1 VTRALAVPLPSSWG
15 ASCDAAY
22 QIEPGQ
28 IQHGGSDVST
38 QPAEQFTQPTA
49 DDILRV
55 ENISKRF
62 GAVTALTDVSLRVER
77 GEVLGLIGDNG
88 AGKSTLIKIICG
100 FQQPTS
106 GRIILNG
113 EEVTFT
119 SVTQARAAGID
130 VVYQDLALINQLTVY
145 HNMFLN
151 REPVRWPLLR
161 NKVMRQQAQ
170 KHLDSMGIKTLSS
183 VDVEV
188 AMLSGGQRQA
198 IAVARSVFSD
208 AKVLLLDEPLAAM
221 GVKEGAMILDL
232 VREVKERGISVII
245 IAHNYGQVLEVC
257 DRVNLLQ
264 GGRITYDKY
273 ARDTSVE
280 ALTEMVVAEYRKA
293 LEERH
298 RAAS

>member
-1 VTRALAVPLPSSWG
+1 
-15 ASCDAAY
+15 
-22 QIEPGQ
+22 
-28 IQHGGSDVST
+28 VST
-38 QPAEQFTQPTA
+38 ESAETFTQPTS

-55 ENISKRF
+55 EHISKRY
-62 GAVTALTDVSLRVER
+62 GAVTALTDVSLRLER

-106 GRIILNG
+106 GRILLNG
-113 EEVTFT
+113 EEITFS
-119 SVTQARAAGID
+119 SVTDARAKGVD

-151 REPVRWPLLR
+151 REPVRRPLPLLR
-161 NKVMRQQAQ
+161 NRIMRQEAQ
-170 KHLDSMGIKTLSS
+170 KHLDSMGIKTLKS
-183 VDVEV
+183 VDLEV
-188 AMLSGGQRQA
+188 ASLSGGQRQA

-208 AKVLLLDEPLAAM
+208 CKVLLLDEPLAAM

-232 VREVKERGISVII
+232 VKQVKERGISVII
-245 IAHNYGQVLEVC
+245 IAHNYGQVLQVC

-264 GGRITYDKY
+264 GGKITFDKY

-280 ALTEMVVAEYRKA
+280 ELTEMVVAEYRKA

-298 RAAS
+298 REAAS

>member
-1 VTRALAVPLPSSWG
+1 
-15 ASCDAAY
+15 
-22 QIEPGQ
+22 
-28 IQHGGSDVST
+28 VST
-38 QPAEQFTQPTA
+38 QPVEQFTEPTA
-49 DDILRV
+49 DDILQV
-55 ENISKRF
+55 EHISKRY
-62 GAVTALTDVSLRVER
+62 GAVTALVDVSLRLER

-88 AGKSTLIKIICG
+88 AGKSTLIKTICG

-113 EEVTFT
+113 EDVTFS
-119 SVTQARAAGID
+119 SVTDARAHGID

-151 REPVRWPLLR
+151 REPVRRPLPLLR
-161 NKVMRQQAQ
+161 NKVMRKQAQ
-170 KHLDSMGIKTLSS
+170 EHLDSMGIKTLSS

-221 GVKEGAMILDL
+221 GVKEGAMILDI
-232 VREVKERGISVII
+232 VRQVKARGISVII
-245 IAHNYGQVLEVC
+245 IAHNYGQVLQVC

-280 ALTEMVVAEYRKA
+280 ALTEMVVAEYRQA
-293 LEERH
+293 LEERN

>member
-1 VTRALAVPLPSSWG
+1 V
-15 ASCDAAY
+15 AY
-22 QIEPGQ
+22 QIKSGQ
-28 IQHGGSDVST
+28 IEHGGSEVST
-38 QPAEQFTQPTA
+38 QPAEQFTQPTD

-55 ENISKRF
+55 EHISKRY
-62 GAVTALTDVSLRVER
+62 GAVTALVDVSLRLER

-88 AGKSTLIKIICG
+88 AGKSTLIKTICG

-113 EEVTFT
+113 EDVTFS
-119 SVTQARAAGID
+119 SVTDARAHGID

-151 REPVRWPLLR
+151 REPVRRPLPLLR
-161 NKVMRQQAQ
+161 NKVMRQEAQ

-221 GVKEGAMILDL
+221 GVKEGAMILDI
-232 VREVKERGISVII
+232 VRQVKARGISVII
-245 IAHNYGQVLEVC
+245 IAHNYGQVLQVC

-264 GGRITYDKY
+264 GGKITFDKY
-273 ARDTSVE
+273 AKDTSVE
-280 ALTEMVVAEYRKA
+280 DLTEMVVAEYRQA
-293 LEERH
+293 LEERQ
-298 RAAS
+298 REGAS

>member
-1 VTRALAVPLPSSWG
+1 M
-15 ASCDAAY
+15 
-22 QIEPGQ
+22 
-28 IQHGGSDVST
+28 ST
-38 QPAEQFTQPTA
+38 QPAEHFTQPT
-49 DDILRV
+49 DNDILRV
-55 ENISKRF
+55 EHISKRY
-62 GAVTALTDVSLRVER
+62 GAVTALVDVSLRLER

-88 AGKSTLIKIICG
+88 AGKSTLIKTLCG

-113 EEVTFT
+113 EAVTFS
-119 SVTQARAAGID
+119 SVTDARARGVD
-130 VVYQDLALINQLTVY
+130 VVYQDLALVNQLTVY

-161 NKVMRQQAQ
+161 NRYMRQQAQ
-170 KHLDSMGIKTLSS
+170 KHLDSMGIKTLKS

-188 AMLSGGQRQA
+188 ASLSGGQRQA

-221 GVKEGAMILDL
+221 GVKEGAMILDI

-264 GGRITYDKY
+264 GGKITYDKY
-273 ARDTSVE
+273 ARDTSVAE
-280 ALTEMVVAEYRKA
+280 LTNMVVAEYRRA

-298 RAAS
+298 SAAAS

>member
-1 VTRALAVPLPSSWG
+1 
-15 ASCDAAY
+15 
-22 QIEPGQ
+22 
-28 IQHGGSDVST
+28 VST
-38 QPAEQFTQPTA
+38 QPAENFTPPSS

-55 ENISKRF
+55 EHIAKRY
-62 GAVTALTDVSLRVER
+62 GAVTALTDVSLRLER

-100 FQQPTS
+100 FQTPTS

-113 EEVTFT
+113 EEVSFS

-130 VVYQDLALINQLTVY
+130 VVYQDLALVNQLSVY

-183 VDVEV
+183 VNVEV
-188 AMLSGGQRQA
+188 ASLSGGQRQA

-221 GVKEGAMILDL
+221 GVKEGAMILDI

-245 IAHNYGQVLEVC
+245 IAHNYGQVLQVC

-280 ALTEMVVAEYRKA
+280 ELTEMVVAEYRKA

-298 RAAS
+298 RGVAS

>member
-1 VTRALAVPLPSSWG
+1 M
-15 ASCDAAY
+15 
-22 QIEPGQ
+22 
-28 IQHGGSDVST
+28 ST
-38 QPAEQFTQPTA
+38 QPAGDFTAPT
-49 DDILRV
+49 DNDILRV
-55 ENISKRF
+55 EHIAKRY
-62 GAVTALTDVSLRVER
+62 GAVTALIDVSLRLER

-100 FQQPTS
+100 FQQPTT

-113 EEVTFT
+113 EDVTFT

-161 NKVMRQQAQ
+161 NKFMRQEAQ
-170 KHLDSMGIKTLSS
+170 KALDSMGIKTLKS

-188 AMLSGGQRQA
+188 VSLSGGQRQA

-208 AKVLLLDEPLAAM
+208 AKILLLDEPLAAM

-232 VREVKERGISVII
+232 VQQVKERGISVII
-245 IAHNYGQVLEVC
+245 IAHNYGQVLQVC

-264 GGRITYDKY
+264 GGKITYDKY
-273 ARDTSVE
+273 ASETSVE

-298 RAAS
+298 REAAS